1 MARRRSPVR
10 LVIALSVAAA
20 LAIFLVYTA
29 LAGGTPSLR
38 PSQVAGHDGRVSVA
52 GKVVGQPSG
61 TARGPEGLRF
71 TIKDV
76 QGTATLPVVYRGSVP
91 DLFKTGRDISVEG
104 SFQSGVF
111 VADKLVTKC
120 PSKYTNKAS

>member
-1 MARRRSPVR
+1 M
-10 LVIALSVAAA
+10 
-20 LAIFLVYTA
+20 
-29 LAGGTPSLR
+29 
-38 PSQVAGHDGRVSVA
+38 SVA

-91 DLFKTGRDISVEG
+91 DLFKTGRDVSVEG
-104 SFQSGVF
+104 SIQNGVF

-120 PSKYTNKAS
+120 PSKYTNKPS